1 MKYKINKIKKNHRI
15 YNNNKEKKIR
25 KILLI
30 SSDIEMQKKLKSKK
44 YTLIN
49 SMTPKE
55 LENYFQLCKGPINTS
70 ISTYT
75 NVLEKHIVKQIVDI
89 PKNINYFYSDLVDNN
104 KNDIKRRIFKYQTL
118 YSAKDFIVNYDNLI
132 DETKREEEKVN
143 KEELLENLIPFA
155 SKKKSVGQEKISGS
169 KSYPLLDIGQKKLF
183 QIINEVK
190 DIKKIYNNNEIQE
203 KEKEN
208 SINSSFDSNP
218 NSPKKNAKYDGI
230 HKKRKKILDV
240 NYKLIYYCYK
250 YLKRKRPLPINSS
263 FNAIYGFEIEETF
276 FKNFK
281 KNKTIKENKL
291 QNKIGLLKL
300 QKSKSSKE
308 MIPQNQNSSKKKKKE
323 NANNNNKIKK
333 MNSKEFLKRNRIKS
347 VVHSQKTKKKNNIL
361 KKQKSN
367 NNCKLNHNDELFNDS
382 KIIKRLAKKLVSIR
396 SEKKNEKNHKRLSQ
410 LLLVRRRANSIE
422 KKEKNNK
429 IPITNRTHHKRRIKR
444 LKSSTQNLMSK
455 DNTKNSSSDNDSLDN
470 SSNFQNKKIKKNLFK
485 IKEKDNGVNKQ
496 FEKLRSFKKE
506 KDYLTMKKLQF
517 INQSKIK
524 NEYPEE
530 DKVKEMMQNKKHRK
544 TLVQPIKIKGFEIN
558 DDEKNNI
565 KDNINIKYS
574 IQRNNNSKK
583 KTGKTTSLKNKK
595 KSNILSNEFK

>member
-1 MKYKINKIKKNHRI
+1 MNYKINKKMNHKK

-30 SSDIEMQKKLKSKK
+30 SSDIEMKKKLNSKK
-44 YTLIN
+44 YILIN

-132 DETKREEEKVN
+132 DEAKREEEKVN

-155 SKKKSVGQEKISGS
+155 SKKKSVGHEKISGS
-169 KSYPLLDIGQKKLF
+169 KSYPLLDIEQKKF
-183 QIINEVK
+183 FPMINEVK
-190 DIKKIYNNNEIQE
+190 DMKKIYNNNEIQE

-218 NSPKKNAKYDGI
+218 NSDKKNAKFEGI

-281 KNKTIKENKL
+281 KIKTIKETKL
-291 QNKIGLLKL
+291 QNKIELLKL

-308 MIPQNQNSSKKKKKE
+308 MIPQKNSSKKKKKE
-323 NANNNNKIKK
+323 NINNNNKIKK
-333 MNSKEFLKRNRIKS
+333 MDSKEFFKRNKIKS
-347 VVHSQKTKKKNNIL
+347 VANTQKTKKNNNIL
-361 KKQKSN
+361 KRQKSN
-367 NNCKLNHNDELFNDS
+367 INYKHNHNDELFNDS
-382 KIIKRLAKKLVSIR
+382 KVIKRLAKKLVSIR
-396 SEKKNEKNHKRLSQ
+396 SEKKNDKNHKRLSQ
-410 LLLVRRRANSIE
+410 LILVRRRANSIE

-444 LKSSTQNLMSK
+444 LKSSTQHLMSK
-455 DNTKNSSSDNDSLDN
+455 DNTKISSSDNESLDN
-470 SSNFQNKKIKKNLFK
+470 SCNFQNKKIKKNLFK
-485 IKEKDNGVNKQ
+485 IKGKDNSENKK

-506 KDYLTMKKLQF
+506 KDYLAMKKMQF
-517 INQSKIK
+517 MNQSKIK

-530 DKVKEMMQNKKHRK
+530 DKVKEMIHNKKHRK

-558 DDEKNNI
+558 EDEKINI
-565 KDNINIKYS
+565 KDSINNKYS

-595 KSNILSNEFK
+595 KSNILGNEFK